1 MSMKSRNP
9 VFYSLVLL
17 GFAVSLVVF
26 PLVARPPTTLTNIDV
41 SQLSNNESEETIAVN
56 PTNPNNIVIVTN
68 VVVPAAGMF
77 AAVSLDGG
85 STWATRIIANN
96 DNLGAACCDPS
107 LSFDEFGNLF
117 LTYLFNVGNTVPVAL
132 STDGGLSF
140 NIIANIAKPA
150 SSKTQTSN
158 ERRGLFRFVDQPT
171 IVAGKGEVWVV
182 FNGGGP
188 IVATGA
194 PVTALGKVGSFIRP
208 EVVAGSNNCTYGDV
222 GIGPT
227 GQVMQVCT
235 LTESGQGGGKIYVNV
250 DPDGLGPAGFGAH
263 SIFVVETHVGGFDF
277 IPPQPDRSVDAEPGL
292 AWARTTAGCTWC
304 IHSSRRTKATTLIFT
319 FATRTMTERPGARAY
334 G

>member
-1 MSMKSRNP
+1 MKARKLTFARLIT
-9 VFYSLVLL
+9 V
-17 GFAVSLVVF
+17 GFAAT
-26 PLVARPPTTLTNIDV
+26 LVAVPLLASSPTTPTNIDV

-56 PTNPNNIVIVTN
+56 PTNPSNIVIVTN
-68 VVVPAAGMF
+68 IVVPAAGMF

-85 STWATRIIANN
+85 ATWAGRIIGNN

-140 NIIANIAKPA
+140 NIIANIAKPV
-150 SSKTQTSN
+150 SSKTQSSD

-171 IVAGKGEVWVV
+171 IVAAKGEVWVV

-188 IVATGA
+188 IVASGA
-194 PVTALGKVGSFIRP
+194 PVIALGEVGSFITP
-208 EVVAGSNNCTYGDV
+208 EVVAGTNNCTYGDV
-222 GIGPT
+222 AIGPH

-235 LTESGQGGGKIYVNV
+235 LTESGQGGGRIYVNV

-263 SIFVVETHVGGFDF
+263 SVFVVDTHVGGFD
-277 IPPQPDRSVDAEPGL
+277 
-292 AWARTTAGCTWC
+292 
-304 IHSSRRTKATTLIFT
+304 
-319 FATRTMTERPGARAY
+319 
-334 G
+334 